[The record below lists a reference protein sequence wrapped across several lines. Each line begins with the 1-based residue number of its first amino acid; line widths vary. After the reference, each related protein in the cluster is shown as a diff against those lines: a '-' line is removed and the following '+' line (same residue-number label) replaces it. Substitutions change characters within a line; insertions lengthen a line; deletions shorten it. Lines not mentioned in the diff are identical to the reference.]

1 MTSDRFELVGKLFH
15 EALQQPAARRG
26 EFLDRSCDDD
36 QTLRVEVEQ
45 MIEAHEK
52 AGSFLASPVEVAGA
66 VVNPPAASI
75 IGRRISHYQV
85 LAPIGAGGMGEVY
98 LAEDT
103 TLGRRVAIKI
113 LPAEFTTDR
122 DRLRRFEQEAKTA
135 SALNHPNIVT
145 IHEIGRAELETGTL
159 HFIAEEFIEGQT
171 LRSRIGQGKL
181 PLADAL
187 DIAAQ
192 AAGALHVAH
201 KAGIVHRDI
210 KPENLMLR
218 PDGFVKV
225 LDFGLAKLT
234 EPVSLATHTDSEAP
248 TMAKT
253 LPGAILGTTAYMSPE
268 QARGLEIDARS
279 DIWSLGVVLYEML
292 AGERPFRG
300 PTPTDII
307 VSIVDRQPPRLDD
320 ASGPLPQEL
329 ERIVTKA
336 LAKRPDER
344 YQTAKDLA
352 IDLKNLRRRLEL
364 DAELERVS
372 KPFPDRPPDREA
384 TPIEQLPTVEHVVE
398 RTVATR
404 PAAPKLVGSRAPL
417 VAALLVALVAI
428 GFFTWVWQRPKPAAP
443 SSPPT
448 PERQINYSLTVQ
460 RMRNGRPFREPF
472 EAADR
477 ALVEDGWKFRF
488 NFNSPQSGHVY
499 LLNEG
504 PTAKGAIGYQ
514 FLFPFPAINSGSAQL
529 NANQSLQTVWYVVNK
544 HQGTERLLL
553 IWSAQPVNELETV
566 KDVVN
571 PDDKGLI
578 SDPAKLN
585 AVRDLL
591 SKYAQSK
598 PESETDKASR
608 QTTLRG
614 RGEVFVHTIEL
625 EHR

>member
-1 MTSDRFELVGKLFH
+1 MTPDRFELAGRLFN

-26 EFLDRSCDDD
+26 EFLDRSCGGD

-52 AGSFLASPVEVAGA
+52 AGSFLASPVEVADA

-75 IGRRISHYQV
+75 IGRQISHYRV
-85 LAPIGAGGMGEVY
+85 LSPIGAGGMGEVY

-103 TLGRRVAIKI
+103 ILGRRVAVKL

-145 IHEIGRAELETGTL
+145 IHEIGRAETETGTL
-159 HFIAEEFIEGQT
+159 HFIAEEYIEGQT
-171 LRSRIGQGKL
+171 LRGRMAQGRL

-210 KPENLMLR
+210 KPENMMLR
-218 PDGFVKV
+218 PDGFIKV

-234 EPVSLATHTDSEAP
+234 EPVSLATHTDTEAP

-253 LPGAILGTTAYMSPE
+253 LPGAILGTPAYMSPE
-268 QARGLEIDARS
+268 QARGLEIDARC

-307 VSIVDRQPPRLDD
+307 VSIVDREPQRL
-320 ASGPLPQEL
+320 ASFAGPFPQEL
-329 ERIVTKA
+329 ERIVAKA
-336 LAKRPDER
+336 LAKRPDDR

-372 KPFPDRPPDREA
+372 KPFPDREA

-398 RTVATR
+398 RTVASR
-404 PAAPKLVGSRAPL
+404 PGAPEPARSRAPL

-428 GFFTWVWQRPKPAAP
+428 GFFIWVWQRTQPVTPSAPPAPPAP
-443 SSPPT
+443 
-448 PERQINYSLTVQ
+448 EHQIAYSLTVQ
-460 RMRNGRPFREPF
+460 RTRNGQPFRDPF
-472 EAADR
+472 IATGRE
-477 ALVEDGWKFRF
+477 LFEDGWKFRF
-488 NFNSPQSGHVY
+488 NFSSLQPGHVY

-514 FLFPFPAINSGSAQL
+514 FLFPFPTVNDGSAQL
-529 NANQSLQTVWYVVNK
+529 TANQPLQTGWYVVSE

-553 IWSAQPVNELETV
+553 IWSAQPVNELEAL
-566 KDVVN
+566 KGVVN
-571 PDDKGLI
+571 ETDKGLI
-578 SDPAKLN
+578 QDPAKLD
-585 AVRDLL
+585 AVRNLL

-598 PESETDKASR
+598 PESETDKTSR